1 MGRNIRVVDT
11 ATATVVRTFQV
22 DGEGKYFSFA
32 LAPNEKWYAHNTGPM
47 GRTIK
52 VRDVRT
58 CAEVRSLNG
67 FEASLNGLLFSPDG
81 ARLLGVAEDG
91 AVKIWDIES
100 GGEIAAAKLTGLFIE
115 VLSFSPNGKR
125 VAVVGHHSRLRTSE
139 SRVLDTDSLREVW
152 SLQGH
157 SLGVTDAVFSLDGQ
171 RLATGSV
178 DGTIRLWDMTSGRE
192 ILKLSG
198 FDGEVSLR
206 FLPDGRRL
214 MSASSDRT
222 IRVWDAT
229 PLPE

>member
-1 MGRNIRVVDT
+1 
-11 ATATVVRTFQV
+11 
-22 DGEGKYFSFA
+22 
-32 LAPNEKWYAHNTGPM
+32 M

-81 ARLLGVAEDG
+81 ARLLGVDEGG

-100 GGEIAAAKLTGLFIE
+100 GAEIAAAKLTGLFIN
-115 VLSFSPNGKR
+115 VLSLSPNGKH
-125 VAVVGHHSRLRTSE
+125 VAVVGHHIRLRTSE

-157 SLGVTDAVFSLDGQ
+157 TLGVTDAVFGPDGQ

-206 FLPDGRRL
+206 FLSDGRRL

-222 IRVWDAT
+222 IRV
-229 PLPE
+229 